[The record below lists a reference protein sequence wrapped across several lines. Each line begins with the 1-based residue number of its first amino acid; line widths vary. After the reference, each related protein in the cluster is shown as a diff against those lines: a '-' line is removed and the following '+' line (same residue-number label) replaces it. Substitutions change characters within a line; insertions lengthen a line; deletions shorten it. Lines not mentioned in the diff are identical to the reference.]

1 MNRIAKGRK
10 RSLGRRSLRRARR
23 RQGMTLVEIMAVL
36 VIIAMVAGAVGFA
49 VLPTIQKA
57 RIKSTRNDAKAI
69 TSAAVLYMSDTD
81 GCPTVQDLLDERI
94 LDKNRN
100 SKDAW
105 DNEFDIQCDEEG
117 PLAVSAG
124 PDKQMGTDD
133 DIY

>member
-1 MNRIAKGRK
+1 MNDVVKNRK
-10 RSLGRRSLRRARR
+10 RSPGSRRLRRARR

-81 GCPTVQDLLDERI
+81 GCPTVQDLLEEKI
-94 LDKNRN
+94 LDKNK
-100 SKDAW
+100 STKDAW
-105 DNEFDIQCDEEG
+105 DNDFSIECDEDG
-117 PLAVSAG
+117 PVAISAG

>member
-1 MNRIAKGRK
+1 MDNVVKDR
-10 RSLGRRSLRRARR
+10 RRSSGKRPGRARR
-23 RQGMTLVEIMAVL
+23 KPGMTLVEIMAVL

-81 GCPTVQDLLDERI
+81 GCPTVQDLLDDRI
-94 LDKNRN
+94 LDKNK
-100 SKDAW
+100 STKDAW
-105 DNEFDIQCDEEG
+105 DNDFTIECDEDG
-117 PLAVSAG
+117 PVAISAG

>member
-1 MNRIAKGRK
+1 MDRKAKA
-10 RSLGRRSLRRARR
+10 GRRPTIGRRLRRARR
-23 RQGMTLVEIMAVL
+23 NSGMTLVEIMAVL

-69 TSAAVLYMSDTD
+69 SSAAVLYMSDTD
-81 GCPTVQDLLDERI
+81 GCPTVQDLLNEKI
-94 LDKNRN
+94 LDKNKN
-100 SKDAW
+100 TKDAW
-105 DNEFDIQCDEEG
+105 GNDFSIECDEDG
-117 PLAVSAG
+117 PVAISAG